1 MTSVAA
7 LPRTPGPAAR
17 RLSPLHVSVALTIAL
32 IGALWLATWQRSR
45 FETEQAV
52 SAAIQANSGLA
63 IAYEENAANAIREV
77 DQVLRLVE
85 VEYREE
91 GPAARGPID
100 DWQLDHDLIHGLA
113 VVDAGGN
120 TAIGTGDL
128 SMVGHGLRGAY
139 EFHRDH
145 PGPQLRIGHPEEV
158 PSNWELELRVAISRR
173 MEKPDG
179 TFAGIVLALV
189 DPAFFTQF
197 YRRARVGANGLVSLV
212 LPDGIVLARQ
222 TGSSSTYGD
231 DLRASTLFT
240 QLAANPT
247 GAFTSHGKRDGTVR
261 FVSYRTMGRYPLIV
275 EVGSSAE
282 EMLAPVRART
292 RLYFLLAAAVT
303 GVIVLVAFGVMRSL
317 DRQRRDFEALSSV
330 QARLRDSAARHKAIT
345 ENMAGAVVTTA
356 ANGVI
361 TGVNSAACLM
371 FGYES
376 GEMVGGHFAVLLDES
391 LRADALAMLEERG
404 ALSGDFKDD
413 ERDILCER
421 KDGTVFE
428 AELLLSGVIVDGQ
441 RIYTGIVH
449 DISGRKA
456 LERALRRSEALFRA
470 TFDQALV
477 GIVHA
482 SLDGSFIR
490 VNRTACEMLG
500 YSEHEMLAL
509 GFRDVTHPEDLAVS
523 EKRLGEL
530 LADPALPFHVTK
542 RYLRKDGSAMWSLT
556 SVSVI
561 RRDGGL
567 PDFFL
572 AMIQDITELKHL
584 EQMKNEF
591 ISTVSHEL
599 RTPLTSVHGSLG
611 LLAGGVAGAL
621 PPPARELVL
630 IAERSSQR
638 LILLVND
645 ILDTERLESGKMRF
659 ELKVT
664 ELRPL
669 VERAVE
675 SMEGFA
681 REHRVLL
688 RVAAPEEPIRASVD
702 ADRLIQVMTNLISN
716 AVKFSPPEATVE
728 VELARTTDG
737 GAKIEVR
744 DRGPGVPREFQPR
757 IFQRFSQA
765 DSSSSRQKRGTGLG
779 LSIAKAIVEHL
790 GGTIG
795 YRTSLGKGST
805 FFVRLP
811 AAAQAASAPAT
822 ALAKE
827 A

>member
-1 MTSVAA
+1 MTPVAA
-7 LPRTPGPAAR
+7 SPRTPGPAAR

-45 FETEQAV
+45 FETAQAV

-100 DWQLDHDLIHGLA
+100 DWRLDHDLIHGLA

-120 TAIGTGDL
+120 TAIATGDL
-128 SMVGHGLRGAY
+128 SIVGHSLRGAY

-173 MEKPDG
+173 IEKPDG

-189 DPAFFTQF
+189 DPTFFTQF
-197 YRRARVGANGLVSLV
+197 YRRANVGANGLVSLV
-212 LPDGIVLARQ
+212 LPDGTGLARQ
-222 TGSSSTYGD
+222 AGSSSTYGD
-231 DLRASTLFT
+231 DLRATTLFS
-240 QLAANPT
+240 QLAVNPA

-282 EMLAPVRART
+282 ETLAPVRART
-292 RLYFLLAAAVT
+292 YLYFLLAAAAT

-317 DRQRRDFEALSSV
+317 NRQKRDFEVLSSV
-330 QARLRDSAARHKAIT
+330 QARLRDSAARHRAIT
-345 ENMAGAVVTTA
+345 ENMAGAVVTAA

-376 GEMVGGHFAVLLDES
+376 GEMVGGHFATLLDES

-404 ALSGDFKDD
+404 ARSGDFKDD
-413 ERDILCER
+413 GREILCER

-482 SLDGSFIR
+482 KLDGSFIR

-509 GFRDVTHPEDLAVS
+509 GFRDVTHREDLVVS

-530 LADPALPFHVTK
+530 LADPARPFAYHVTK

-556 SVSVI
+556 SVSVV
-561 RRDGGL
+561 RRDDGL

-572 AMIQDITELKHL
+572 AMVQDITELKHV
-584 EQMKNEF
+584 EQLKNEF
-591 ISTVSHEL
+591 VSTVSHEL
-599 RTPLTSVHGSLG
+599 RSPLTSIHGSLG

-630 IAERSSQR
+630 IAERSSER

-664 ELRPL
+664 GLRAL

-675 SMEGFA
+675 SMEGYA

-688 RVAAPEEPIRASVD
+688 RVAAPEEPIRANVD

-716 AVKFSPPEATVE
+716 AVKFSPA
-728 VELARTTDG
+728 G
-737 GAKIEVR
+737 G
-744 DRGPGVPREFQPR
+744 DRGGRAR
-757 IFQRFSQA
+757 AHGR
-765 DSSSSRQKRGTGLG
+765 RRGEDRG
-779 LSIAKAIVEHL
+779 A
-790 GGTIG
+790 
-795 YRTSLGKGST
+795 
-805 FFVRLP
+805 
-811 AAAQAASAPAT
+811 
-822 ALAKE
+822 
-827 A
+827 